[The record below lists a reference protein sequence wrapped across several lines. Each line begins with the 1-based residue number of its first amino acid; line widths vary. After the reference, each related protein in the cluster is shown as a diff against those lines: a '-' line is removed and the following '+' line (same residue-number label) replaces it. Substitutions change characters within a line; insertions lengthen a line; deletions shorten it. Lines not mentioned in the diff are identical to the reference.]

1 MANALYMTAD
11 QLKQLFNQ
19 PAWSEDEKKQLLL
32 YLEQGDP
39 AVLEQV
45 LLDSFLAGDQSEP
58 IAHSDSVAILN
69 ALREKIGARPAVV
82 APPRVL
88 PLKRIA
94 LVAAC
99 LAGAILLT
107 VAFLWRPAPAAKD
120 LPGISMQQ
128 PRPIVP
134 GSEGAILTLADGSQI
149 VLDSAQNGR
158 LASDSHLH
166 IEKQGGRIAYSSRD
180 AAAGIAFNQLS
191 TPRGRQ
197 YRLELADGSKI
208 WLNAQSSIRYPT
220 VFSGK
225 ERRVSITGEV
235 YFEVAKNPG
244 MPFHVEVNGVD
255 IAVLGT
261 HFNVNAYDDQPLVKT
276 TLLEGSVRLT
286 KGAGSLQLQPGQ
298 AGQVSAS
305 SQNFT
310 LIKEANTEEAVAWKE
325 GRFLFDRTDIRTIMT
340 QLCRWYDVEVDY
352 QGPVPHR
359 SFTGDLSRNTP
370 LSDFLKVLEE
380 SKIHF
385 RIENRKIIVSP

>member
-1 MANALYMTAD
+1 MTAD

-19 PAWSEDEKKQLLL
+19 SAWSEEEKQQLLR

-45 LLDSFLAGDQSEP
+45 LLDSFLAGDHSGP
-58 IAHSDSVAILN
+58 IAHKDSVAILN
-69 ALREKIGARPAVV
+69 ALRQKIGAAPAVI

-107 VAFLWRPAPAAKD
+107 VAYWWRPAPAAKD
-120 LPGISMQQ
+120 LAGTSSQSPAT
-128 PRPIVP
+128 RPIVP
-134 GSEGAILTLADGSQI
+134 GSDGAILTLADGSQI
-149 VLDSAQNGR
+149 VLDSAENGR
-158 LASDSHLH
+158 LASDGHLR
-166 IEKQGGRIAYSSRD
+166 IEKQGGRIAYSGRD
-180 AAAGIAFNQLS
+180 GTDGTAFNQLS

-197 YRLELADGSKI
+197 YQLELADGSKI

-220 VFSGK
+220 VFNGK
-225 ERRVSITGEV
+225 ERRVSITGEA

-261 HFNVNAYDDQPLVKT
+261 HFNINAYDDQAVVKT

-286 KGAGSLQLQPGQ
+286 KGAGSLLLQPGQ
-298 AGQVSAS
+298 AGQIPAS
-305 SQNFT
+305 SENFA
-310 LIKEANTEEAVAWKE
+310 LIKDANTEEAVAWKE
-325 GRFLFDRTDIRTIMT
+325 GRFFFDHTDIRTIMA

-352 QGPVPHR
+352 QGPVPRR